1 MMQDSVTSTSPS
13 ASPGTSSTTAPA
25 SPATLVSP
33 ELVLAEA
40 RKFLPD
46 CNYICN
52 LFDLS
57 FVWVDSK
64 ALELTGYTKEDAKN
78 LKNIDIFDESY
89 TEETYRRDTIEH
101 IAQTTGEADY
111 LVKHKSGGN
120 MKIRVQYYVFEYSQ
134 VWYIAG
140 RVLNFE
146 FVKESKE

>member
-1 MMQDSVTSTSPS
+1 MMQDSITSN
-13 ASPGTSSTTAPA
+13 APA
-25 SPATLVSP
+25 SP

-64 ALELTGYTKEDAKN
+64 ALEMTGYTEEDAKN

-89 TEETYRRDTIEH
+89 TEAAYRKDTIEH

-120 MKIRVQYYVFEYSQ
+120 MKIRVQYHVFEFNNG
-134 VWYIAG
+134 WYIAG
-140 RVLNFE
+140 KILQLE
-146 FVKESKE
+146 YLDGSKH